1 MGVDGIGRLRDN
13 RQSASPTLFHVLAL
27 RLFAL
32 MMMSRRLPV
41 LPAPASAG
49 AAGMVM
55 AAVLLAGGAAHADL
69 RVCNATAN
77 RAGIAI
83 GYQDGNSW
91 VTEGWFN
98 LKPNA
103 CETILKG
110 KLNSRYY
117 YLFGQDYDRGG
128 EWSGNNYM
136 CTRDQE
142 FSIRGPQDCF
152 ARGFERAGFLEIDT
166 GEQSDWTVELGEGG
180 LVRPNEQGTQ

>member
-1 MGVDGIGRLRDN
+1 MTDFLMVPPRL
-13 RQSASPTLFHVLAL
+13 APALTALAPTGAALYALVLAC
-27 RLFAL
+27 AL
-32 MMMSRRLPV
+32 TT
-41 LPAPASAG
+41 PAR
-49 AAGMVM
+49 
-55 AAVLLAGGAAHADL
+55 ADL

-128 EWSGNNYM
+128 EWSGSNYM

-152 ARGFERAGFLEIDT
+152 ARGYERAGFLEIDT
-166 GEQSDWTVELGEGG
+166 GEQSDWTIELGEGG

>member
-1 MGVDGIGRLRDN
+1 MIRCLFLPSFLRLR
-13 RQSASPTLFHVLAL
+13 RAAALRAAARPLLAALAL
-27 RLFAL
+27 
-32 MMMSRRLPV
+32 S
-41 LPAPASAG
+41 APMDG
-49 AAGMVM
+49 AR
-55 AAVLLAGGAAHADL
+55 ADL
-69 RVCNATAN
+69 RICNATAN
-77 RAGIAI
+77 RVGIAI
-83 GYQDGNSW
+83 GYQDSNVW

-103 CETILKG
+103 CEIILKG

-136 CTRDQE
+136 CTREQE

-152 ARGFERAGFLEIDT
+152 ARGFDRAGFLEIDT